1 MREVNEVEVEVKVST
16 EDRLDMATVDEVQ
29 ISSTTITRKE
39 KLNKKIWKRD
49 FLSLFLE
56 SFKVSF
62 LCLG

>member
-39 KLNKKIWKRD
+39 KLNKKIWKR
-49 FLSLFLE
+49 LYKH
-56 SFKVSF
+56 KV
-62 LCLG
+62 